1 MKKSKT
7 NKGITILE
15 SLVCIVIVGIG
26 FVAMLQ
32 ISAYSISSM
41 DRAIENNKVNFLT
54 EMMAEDM
61 IADPDQINQYASF
74 DEKCNYNTTNGTNI
88 YEKQKEWIVGDTIDE
103 INNNLKKIATT
114 SGINS
119 DKIENCFSDETIENK
134 VLNGRIE
141 GDKKYSI
148 SSTPTIIIN
157 EKKFIGSND
166 FNNIEKAIKK
176 GI

>member
-7 NKGITILE
+7 NKGISIIE

-32 ISAYSISSM
+32 VSAYSISSM

-74 DEKCNYNTTNGTNI
+74 DEKCNYPTLPTVCASGSSGAVGGTRPS
-88 YEKQKEWIVGDTIDE
+88 KRSRA
-103 INNNLKKIATT
+103 ATHRV
-114 SGINS
+114 
-119 DKIENCFSDETIENK
+119 DPP
-134 VLNGRIE
+134 LLHALRLRGRC
-141 GDKKYSI
+141 D
-148 SSTPTIIIN
+148 
-157 EKKFIGSND
+157 
-166 FNNIEKAIKK
+166 A
-176 GI
+176 

>member
-54 EMMAEDM
+54 EMMAED
-61 IADPDQINQYASF
+61 
-74 DEKCNYNTTNGTNI
+74 E
-88 YEKQKEWIVGDTIDE
+88 
-103 INNNLKKIATT
+103 
-114 SGINS
+114 
-119 DKIENCFSDETIENK
+119 
-134 VLNGRIE
+134 
-141 GDKKYSI
+141 SI
-148 SSTPTIIIN
+148 GAPPGLP
-157 EKKFIGSND
+157 EDCCGK
-166 FNNIEKAIKK
+166 
-176 GI
+176 

>member
-7 NKGITILE
+7 NKGISIIE

-32 ISAYSISSM
+32 VSAYSISSM

-74 DEKCNYNTTNGTNI
+74 DEKC
-88 YEKQKEWIVGDTIDE
+88 
-103 INNNLKKIATT
+103 L
-114 SGINS
+114 SL
-119 DKIENCFSDETIENK
+119 
-134 VLNGRIE
+134 LN
-141 GDKKYSI
+141 
-148 SSTPTIIIN
+148 P
-157 EKKFIGSND
+157 
-166 FNNIEKAIKK
+166 
-176 GI
+176 